1 MGVSRGYKLAT
12 VRLAT
17 LEAVPLAAMADKWQ
31 AHPTRTD
38 QTLALVPGVEHMW
51 PESAVPLHACG
62 FAFGIRSKSVL
73 IILIFD
79 DMGQEGHD
87 VSGIHRACRQ
97 GHQRWQI
104 LWSEDAYAMM
114 HNLLPRGDAGT
125 VPPRSAARSTTTP
138 PGRIAVTMSSVTSKG
153 ARTPGTCA
161 TVMTTSALAR

>member
-79 DMGQEGHD
+79 DMEQEGHD

-97 GHQRWQI
+97 EHQRWQI

-125 VPPRSAARSTTTP
+125 VPPPDPQRDQRRPHPAA
-138 PGRIAVTMSSVTSKG
+138 
-153 ARTPGTCA
+153 
-161 TVMTTSALAR
+161 